1 MPAPRLEA
9 HETGAPK
16 CSPSLQ
22 RTASAADGQR
32 REQKPAKPHPAPV
45 LWAAQSGEQPSPP
58 TRSPSSQ
65 RSPSS
70 TRPFPQDD
78 ADSGSEGAF
87 RRARR
92 SARTREPEP
101 LEGTR
106 RVARGKRDR
115 KSTRLNSSHVKI
127 SYAVSCLQ

>member
-1 MPAPRLEA
+1 LASGPAR
-9 HETGAPK
+9 
-16 CSPSLQ
+16 SPQPPPLSLHV
-22 RTASAADGQR
+22 AL
-32 REQKPAKPHPAPV
+32 PI
-45 LWAAQSGEQPSPP
+45 WEQPSPP

-101 LEGTR
+101 LERTQR
-106 RVARGKRDR
+106 MARKKRTAIEGPAQPMQIDPGFHPEIR
-115 KSTRLNSSHVKI
+115 YRERTIRIERYLDQLAN
-127 SYAVSCLQ
+127 

>member
-1 MPAPRLEA
+1 LASGPAR
-9 HETGAPK
+9 
-16 CSPSLQ
+16 SPQPPPLSLHV
-22 RTASAADGQR
+22 AL
-32 REQKPAKPHPAPV
+32 PI
-45 LWAAQSGEQPSPP
+45 WEQPSPP